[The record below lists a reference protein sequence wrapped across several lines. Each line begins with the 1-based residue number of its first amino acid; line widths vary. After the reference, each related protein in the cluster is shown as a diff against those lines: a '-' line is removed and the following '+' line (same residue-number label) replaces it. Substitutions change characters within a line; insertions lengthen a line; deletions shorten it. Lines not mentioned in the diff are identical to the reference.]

1 LNLTGY
7 IQGDPDYVDIP
18 ESCERPDLVLTNRGL
33 LLFALDKPLDAA
45 KYFTILITLR
55 PESSTAINNLA
66 ICYLYAGNVVQAS
79 SFLESFLVSNP
90 HLGGSCAELISNLAS
105 MYDLTDS
112 SLAKKKALLKVIIQ
126 SCGDN
131 FDPQCLKL

>member
-1 LNLTGY
+1 M
-7 IQGDPDYVDIP
+7 I
-18 ESCERPDLVLTNRGL
+18 
-33 LLFALDKPLDAA
+33 LFAIDKPLDAA

-66 ICYLYAGNVVQAS
+66 ICYLYAGNVIQAS
-79 SFLESFLVSNP
+79 NFLESFLISNP
-90 HLGGSCAELISNLAS
+90 HLGGSNPELISNLAS

-112 SLAKKKALLKVIIQ
+112 SLTKKKALIKAIIQ

-131 FDPQCLKL
+131 FDTQCLKL